1 MAWYV
6 LYTKPRNEKKVT
18 SLLAERGVEVYCP
31 QREVIK
37 QWSDRK
43 KKVVEPVFTSYIF
56 VSLDNYKEEATEILE
71 TPGAVRFL
79 WWAGKPG
86 VVRREE
92 IKAIR
97 DFLDAYKNAEI
108 TVEIKEGEKVT
119 VMEGPFKDTK
129 GVVTKVKGN
138 RATLHLNMLGMTLMA
153 TLAVQSLSNKS

>member
-1 MAWYV
+1 MPWFV

-18 SLLAERGVEVYCP
+18 SLLADKGVEVYCP

-43 KKVVEPVFTSYIF
+43 KKVIEPVFTSYIF
-56 VSLDNYKEEATEILE
+56 VSLENYKEQATGILE

-86 VVRREE
+86 IVREQE

-97 DFLDAYKNAEI
+97 DFLEAYKNAEI
-108 TVEIKEGEKVT
+108 TVDIREGQKVSVT
-119 VMEGPFKDTK
+119 EGVLKGSE
-129 GVVTKVKGN
+129 GVVTRVKGN
-138 RATLHLNMLGMTLMA
+138 KATLYLNMLGMNLVA
-153 TLAVQSLSNKS
+153 TLPVQSLSGK

>member
-1 MAWYV
+1 MPWFV

-18 SLLAERGVEVYCP
+18 SLLADKGVEVYCP

-43 KKVVEPVFTSYIF
+43 KKVIEPVFTSYIF
-56 VSLDNYKEEATEILE
+56 VSLENYKEQAAGILE

-86 VVRREE
+86 IVREQE

-97 DFLDAYKNAEI
+97 DFLEAYKNAEI
-108 TVEIKEGEKVT
+108 TVDIKEGQKVSVT
-119 VMEGPFKDTK
+119 EGVLKGSE
-129 GVVTKVKGN
+129 GVVTRVKGN
-138 RATLHLNMLGMTLMA
+138 KATLYLNMLGMNLVA
-153 TLAVQSLSNKS
+153 TLPVQSLSGK

>member
-1 MAWYV
+1 MPWFV

-18 SLLAERGVEVYCP
+18 SLLADKGVEVYCP

-43 KKVVEPVFTSYIF
+43 KKVIEPVFTSYIF
-56 VSLDNYKEEATEILE
+56 VSLENYKEQAAGILE

-86 VVRREE
+86 IVREQE

-97 DFLDAYKNAEI
+97 DFLEAYKNAEI
-108 TVEIKEGEKVT
+108 TVDIKEGQKVS
-119 VMEGPFKDTK
+119 VMEGVLKGSE
-129 GVVTKVKGN
+129 GVVTRVKGN
-138 RATLHLNMLGMTLMA
+138 KATLYLNMLGMNLVA
-153 TLAVQSLSNKS
+153 TLPVQSLSGK